1 MILSPFGPYIY
12 KGKLIEVVRKQ
23 LLADAFD
30 AAVEGGDASGILVG
44 EVEDQLFI
52 YPSDEVLRSIHGMT
66 RDYLGKVNGDRCM
79 LDCEPIW
86 VNFSVAGDW
95 QPVHSHDGDFS
106 FVAFVDVPDGMYD
119 ESPAAGA
126 IHFTYG
132 EKLPGSRSVY
142 GPIKPEKGDVFIF
155 PNWLNH
161 YVYPFKSSGQ
171 RISVSG
177 NISVQGM
184 EASY

>member
-1 MILSPFGPYIY
+1 MQVAVIHTAFEDSP
-12 KGKLIEVVRKQ
+12 R
-23 LLADAFD
+23 
-30 AAVEGGDASGILVG
+30 
-44 EVEDQLFI
+44 
-52 YPSDEVLRSIHGMT
+52 T
-66 RDYLGKVNGDRCM
+66 
-79 LDCEPIW
+79 
-86 VNFSVAGDW
+86 
-95 QPVHSHDGDFS
+95 
-106 FVAFVDVPDGMYD
+106 VAFVDVPDGMYD
-119 ESPAAGA
+119 ESAAAGA

-177 NISVQGM
+177 NISVKGM
-184 EASY
+184 EASF